1 MSTVQQI
8 NFEPFSDILATQR
21 RDFALSDK
29 TLAKA
34 LSKNVEYNGF
44 YFKEIGEKLKC

>member
-1 MSTVQQI
+1 MQMHIHGIRTLKV
-8 NFEPFSDILATQR
+8 
-21 RDFALSDK
+21 SDK

-34 LSKNVEYNGF
+34 LSKNVEYNGV